1 MGAAVE
7 QVRPSRPTRSL
18 TDEEMATWL
27 PLIRLVQLLPQALD
41 RRLRDEGGINHAHYA
56 ILVTLAGRLAP
67 PATMTDLARIAGLSR
82 SRLSHAIDALE
93 RRGWVERTACGGDG
107 RTQSARLTDAGWDV
121 LRQAAP
127 AHVEQIRSLVL
138 DRLDESERTAL
149 AAIAAKLVP
158 GVESAL

>member
-1 MGAAVE
+1 METAT
-7 QVRPSRPTRSL
+7 PSDATRPTRTL
-18 TDEEMATWL
+18 TDDEMAAWL

-56 ILVTLAGRLAP
+56 ILVTLAGSFAQ

-93 RRGWVERTACGGDG
+93 RRGWVERTTCGGDG

-138 DRLDESERTAL
+138 DRLDDSERTAL
-149 AAIAAKLVP
+149 ATIAAKLVP
-158 GVESAL
+158 GIEDAL

>member
-1 MGAAVE
+1 MDPVARTRA
-7 QVRPSRPTRSL
+7 SRPTRSL
-18 TDEEMATWL
+18 TDDEMSTWL

-41 RRLRDEGGINHAHYA
+41 RRLRDEGGVNHAHYA
-56 ILVTLAGRLAP
+56 ILVTLAGRVAQ

-93 RRGWVERTACGGDG
+93 RRGWVERTTCGGDG
-107 RTQSARLTDAGWDV
+107 RTQSARLTDAGWDI

-138 DRLDESERTAL
+138 DRLDDSERTCL

-158 GVESAL
+158 GVEDAL

>member
-1 MGAAVE
+1 M
-7 QVRPSRPTRSL
+7 PRPTRSL
-18 TDEEMATWL
+18 TDDEMATWL

-56 ILVTLAGRLAP
+56 ILVTLAGRVAQ

-93 RRGWVERTACGGDG
+93 RRGWVERITCGGDG
-107 RTQSARLTDAGWDV
+107 RTQSARLTDTGWDV

-138 DRLDESERTAL
+138 DRLDDSERIAL
-149 AAIAAKLVP
+149 ARIAAKLVP
-158 GVESAL
+158 GVEDAL

>member
-1 MGAAVE
+1 MATAA
-7 QVRPSRPTRSL
+7 RSDAARPTRTL
-18 TDEEMATWL
+18 TEDEMTTWL

-56 ILVTLAGRLAP
+56 ILVTLAGRVAQ

-93 RRGWVERTACGGDG
+93 RRGWVERTTCGSDG
-107 RTQSARLTDAGWDV
+107 RTQSARLTDAGWDI

-138 DRLDESERTAL
+138 DRLDDSERAAL

-158 GVESAL
+158 GVEDAL

>member
-1 MGAAVE
+1 
-7 QVRPSRPTRSL
+7 
-18 TDEEMATWL
+18 MATWL

-56 ILVTLAGRLAP
+56 ILVTLAGSVGQ

-82 SRLSHAIDALE
+82 SRLSHAVDALE
-93 RRGWVERTACGGDG
+93 RRGWVERTTCGGDG
-107 RTQSARLTDAGWDV
+107 RTQSARLTDAGWDI
-121 LRQAAP
+121 LRHAAP

-138 DRLDESERTAL
+138 DRLDDSERTAL

-158 GVESAL
+158 GVEAAL

>member
-1 MGAAVE
+1 MDAAAE
-7 QVRPSRPTRSL
+7 RTRLPRPTRSL
-18 TDEEMATWL
+18 TDDELATWL

-56 ILVTLAGRLAP
+56 ILVTLAGRLGA
-67 PATMTDLARIAGLSR
+67 PATMTDLAHIAALSR

-107 RTQSARLTDAGWDV
+107 RTQSARLTDVGWDV

-127 AHVEQIRSLVL
+127 AHVEQIRTLVL
-138 DRLDESERTAL
+138 DRLDESERASL

-158 GVESAL
+158 GIEAVL